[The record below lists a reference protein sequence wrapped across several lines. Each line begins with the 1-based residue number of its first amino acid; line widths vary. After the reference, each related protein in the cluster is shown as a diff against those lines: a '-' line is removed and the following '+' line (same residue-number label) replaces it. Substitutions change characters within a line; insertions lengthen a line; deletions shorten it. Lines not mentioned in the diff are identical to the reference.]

1 VSAKLYNVA
10 VVGATGAVGE
20 EMIKILAQRNFP
32 INEIKLLASSR
43 SAGIN
48 IDFMGE
54 QCVVE
59 ELTTDSFSGVDI
71 ALFSA
76 GAIRSREFARVAVDA
91 GAVVV
96 DNSSAFRNDPEVPLI
111 VPEVNGHSVGRHN
124 GIIANPN
131 CATIQMVLV
140 LKPLHDIARVKR
152 VVVSTYQSVSGAGKQ
167 AINELSEQT
176 RQVFSM
182 QDINPVKFPYQ
193 IAFNCIPHIDVFDD
207 TGYTNEELKMVNETK
222 KIMEDYSIELTATT
236 VRVPIFYCHCESVNL
251 EFEKPLS
258 ADQAKTILSSSQGI
272 EVVDNTE
279 HFKYPMAIDAAGKDL
294 VYVGR
299 IRDDNT
305 VENGLNLWVVADNIR
320 KGAAL
325 NAVQIAE
332 KLTEE

>member
-1 VSAKLYNVA
+1 MSAKLYNVA

-152 VVVSTYQSVSGAGKQ
+152 VVVSTYQS
-167 AINELSEQT
+167 
-176 RQVFSM
+176 
-182 QDINPVKFPYQ
+182 
-193 IAFNCIPHIDVFDD
+193 
-207 TGYTNEELKMVNETK
+207 
-222 KIMEDYSIELTATT
+222 
-236 VRVPIFYCHCESVNL
+236 
-251 EFEKPLS
+251 
-258 ADQAKTILSSSQGI
+258 
-272 EVVDNTE
+272 
-279 HFKYPMAIDAAGKDL
+279 
-294 VYVGR
+294 
-299 IRDDNT
+299 
-305 VENGLNLWVVADNIR
+305 
-320 KGAAL
+320 
-325 NAVQIAE
+325 
-332 KLTEE
+332 